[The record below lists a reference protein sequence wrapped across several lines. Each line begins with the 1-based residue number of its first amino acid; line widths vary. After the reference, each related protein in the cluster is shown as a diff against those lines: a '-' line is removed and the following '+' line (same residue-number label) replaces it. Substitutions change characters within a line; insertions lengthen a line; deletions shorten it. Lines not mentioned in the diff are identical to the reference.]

1 MGYIESNLMNSERVV
16 HRGNIHWFI
25 FIPGAAGIVIA
36 FILFGAGQES
46 GVGPVFGLFL
56 FIASIY
62 GLLKALITKLTTE
75 LAVTS
80 KRVIAKTGFIR
91 RITVELNHS
100 KVESFNV
107 DQSILGRIFGFGTI
121 AVCGTGG
128 GRTPIP
134 GIEKP
139 LEFRRYAMQTV
150 DETGLTPNSSQAG

>member
-1 MGYIESNLMNSERVV
+1 MGYIDNNLMNNERVI
-16 HRGNIHWFI
+16 HRGHIHWFI
-25 FIPGAAGIVIA
+25 FIHGALGVVIA
-36 FILFGAGQES
+36 FILFGSGQES
-46 GVGPVFGLFL
+46 GIGPVFGLFL
-56 FIASIY
+56 FIASVY

-75 LAVTS
+75 LGVTS

-91 RITVELNHS
+91 RVTVELNHS

-150 DETGLTPNSSQAG
+150 DENGLGSNNVTA